1 MNYLDVLFLYGVEE
15 ERILLSINLDFL
27 NVDFFN
33 FLRLFK
39 IKNMLLFM

>member
-15 ERILLSINLDFL
+15 ERIFLSINLDFL
-27 NVDFFN
+27 SVDFFN

-39 IKNMLLFM
+39 IKNILLFM

>member
-15 ERILLSINLDFL
+15 ERIFLSINLDFL
-27 NVDFFN
+27 NVDFCN

>member
-15 ERILLSINLDFL
+15 ERIFLSINLDFL
-27 NVDFFN
+27 SVDFFN

>member
-1 MNYLDVLFLYGVEE
+1 MNYLDVLFLYGVEK
-15 ERILLSINLDFL
+15 ERIFLSINLDFL

>member
-15 ERILLSINLDFL
+15 ERIFLSINLDFL